1 MKSAPLLR
9 PGRLGYERQAFA
21 LMLVEKTNF
30 SIVRMVHLL
39 AVSRSGYFAWLGC
52 GPSERT
58 VRRENI
64 E

>member
-1 MKSAPLLR
+1 
-9 PGRLGYERQAFA
+9 
-21 LMLVEKTNF
+21 MLVEKTNF

>member
-30 SIVRMVHLL
+30 SIVRLL